1 MNAQQRIFLLLFNF
15 IIGFVYS
22 QDKNIDNKTSADTSF
37 VNLRELSKDFVY
49 DLKYASN
56 DNFLKQK
63 VYDCSECYLRKN
75 TAEALIKANKLFL
88 RKGYRIKFF
97 DCYRPLDVQKKMWAI
112 VSDPNYVA
120 NPARGSIHNRGGAV
134 DITLVDKN
142 NKEVDMGTPFDFF
155 GDKSSHSFKELDK
168 KVLKNRELLKEIMLK
183 SGFESLDSEWW
194 HYTLIGAK
202 KFSLSNFK
210 WKCN

>member
-1 MNAQQRIFLLLFNF
+1 MNAQQYIFLLLFNF
-15 IIGFVYS
+15 IIGLVYS
-22 QDKNIDNKTSADTSF
+22 QDKNIGNITSADTSF

-49 DLKYASN
+49 DLKYASD

-75 TAEALIKANKLFL
+75 TAEALIRANKLFL